1 MFLFL
6 YFQMQKITILIL
18 FFLYKLKFSLSIILT
33 SLLDVHI
40 ISIVFLGSF
49 KYCFY
54 TYLFYE

>member
-40 ISIVFLGSF
+40 ISKVFLSSF